1 VIEALTENTGLL
13 VLLACFTL
21 GIITGRMMVP

>member
-1 VIEALTENTGLL
+1 MIEALTPNTGLL
-13 VLLACFTL
+13 VLIVCLAL